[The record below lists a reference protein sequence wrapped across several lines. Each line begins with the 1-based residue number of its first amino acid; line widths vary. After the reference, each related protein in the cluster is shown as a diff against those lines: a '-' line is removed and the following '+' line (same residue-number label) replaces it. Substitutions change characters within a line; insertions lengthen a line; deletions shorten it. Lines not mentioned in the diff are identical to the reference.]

1 MKKTRSAAFTASIGV
16 VAGGLLF
23 VSSAMADEA
32 AIAAG
37 GELYAEYCANCHGDD
52 KSGLSEYQEDL
63 ATFTDRLEGMTEEM
77 PDFAGFF
84 EEEEIAQMHAY
95 LTAPAE

>member
-1 MKKTRSAAFTASIGV
+1 MTRIWV
-16 VAGGLLF
+16 RPVAVICGLF
-23 VSSAMADEA
+23 VLSSAGADEA
-32 AIAAG
+32 AVAAG
-37 GELYAEYCANCHGDD
+37 GELYAEFCSNCHGDN
-52 KSGLSEYQEDL
+52 KSGLQEYKDDL

-95 LTAPAE
+95 LSAPQE